1 MVVAMC
7 LDSLWQNIMAL
18 FPAMTH
24 NTPLPAYMIFL
35 IVHQLDAKAQGV
47 IGKPAL
53 KMAEPLSTLV
63 PERLEQSLAF
73 PFPVDLGT
81 REINPL
87 GI

>member
-1 MVVAMC
+1 
-7 LDSLWQNIMAL
+7 
-18 FPAMTH
+18 
-24 NTPLPAYMIFL
+24 MIFL

-53 KMAEPLSTLV
+53 KMVEPVSTLV
-63 PERLEQSLAF
+63 PERLELEQSLSF

>member
-1 MVVAMC
+1 M
-7 LDSLWQNIMAL
+7 L
-18 FPAMTH
+18 
-24 NTPLPAYMIFL
+24 FL

-53 KMAEPLSTLV
+53 KMAEPVSTLV
-63 PERLEQSLAF
+63 PERPEQSLAF
-73 PFPVDLGT
+73 PFLVDLGT